1 MKAVELRKSSVEELS
16 TKLVELKAELF
27 NLRFQLAVNQL
38 ENPMRIKAVKKDIA
52 RIKTIIREREL
63 NEDANK

>member
-1 MKAVELRKSSVEELS
+1 MKASEIRNLSVQELNEKLSDLKS
-16 TKLVELKAELF
+16 ELF

-52 RIKTIIREREL
+52 RIKTIMHA
-63 NEDANK
+63 NENSTKQ

>member
-1 MKAVELRKSSVEELS
+1 MKAVELRKSSGEELS
-16 TKLVELKAELF
+16 AKLGELKAELF

-63 NEDANK
+63 HESTDK